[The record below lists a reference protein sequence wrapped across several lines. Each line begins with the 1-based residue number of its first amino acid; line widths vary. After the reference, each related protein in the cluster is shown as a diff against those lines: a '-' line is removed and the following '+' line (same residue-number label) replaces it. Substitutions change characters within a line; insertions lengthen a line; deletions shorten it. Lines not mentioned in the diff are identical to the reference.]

1 MNSSSDIIVT
11 SVYLACGFF
20 FFKNHQKWFYPSTSE
35 YLSHL
40 IFKTHEKYINV
51 MCPACYINGFL
62 FLIFGASGAAIAS
75 NPYVM
80 LIATILTLIGFYWMW
95 KAWKRRSKGKLMKNV
110 KTTIIFL
117 LIFAAGFITASFLT
131 NGYFKNAY
139 ENKVNQTLNQPN
151 IPNE

>member
-1 MNSSSDIIVT
+1 MYISLVVFSFLKIIK
-11 SVYLACGFF
+11 SGFTLPQAGTF
-20 FFKNHQKWFYPSTSE
+20 F
-35 YLSHL
+35 HL
-40 IFKTHEKYINV
+40 IFTTHEKYIDV

-80 LIATILTLIGFYWMW
+80 LIAAILTLIGFYWMW
-95 KAWKRRSKGKLMKNV
+95 KAWKRRSKGKVMKNV

-131 NGYFKNAY
+131 HGYFKNAY

>member
-1 MNSSSDIIVT
+1 
-11 SVYLACGFF
+11 
-20 FFKNHQKWFYPSTSE
+20 
-35 YLSHL
+35 
-40 IFKTHEKYINV
+40 

-80 LIATILTLIGFYWMW
+80 VIAAIFTLIGFYWMW
-95 KAWKRRSKGKLMKNV
+95 KAWERRSKGKVMKNI
-110 KTTIIFL
+110 KTTIMFI

-131 NGYFKNAY
+131 HSYFKNNY
-139 ENKVNQTLNQPN
+139 ENKLNQTLNQSY

>member
-1 MNSSSDIIVT
+1 
-11 SVYLACGFF
+11 
-20 FFKNHQKWFYPSTSE
+20 
-35 YLSHL
+35 
-40 IFKTHEKYINV
+40 

-62 FLIFGASGAAIAS
+62 FLIFGASGVAIAS

-80 LIATILTLIGFYWMW
+80 SIAAILTLIGFYWMW
-95 KAWKRRSKGKLMKNV
+95 KAWKRRSKGKVMKNV

-131 NGYFKNAY
+131 YDYFKNAY

>member
-1 MNSSSDIIVT
+1 
-11 SVYLACGFF
+11 
-20 FFKNHQKWFYPSTSE
+20 
-35 YLSHL
+35 
-40 IFKTHEKYINV
+40 

-80 LIATILTLIGFYWMW
+80 LIAAILTLIGFYWIW
-95 KAWKRRSKGKLMKNV
+95 KAWKRGSKGKVMKNV
-110 KTTIIFL
+110 KTTIIFI

-131 NGYFKNAY
+131 HGYFKNAY
-139 ENKVNQTLNQPN
+139 ESKVNQTLKQPN

>member
-1 MNSSSDIIVT
+1 MNSSSDIVVI
-11 SVYLACGFF
+11 SVYLACELFFLKITKSGFTLPQAGTF
-20 FFKNHQKWFYPSTSE
+20 
-35 YLSHL
+35 SHL
-40 IFKTHEKYINV
+40 IFTTHEKYINV

-80 LIATILTLIGFYWMW
+80 LIAAMLTLIGFYWMW

-131 NGYFKNAY
+131 HGYFKNAY